1 MKTKNRQT
9 KIQVRPKNPNK
20 NLTVSE
26 RMSRLASIKNKKM
39 TSEERKFHAYRMLAY
54 RWRLKNKLP
63 NNFK

>member
-9 KIQVRPKNPNK
+9 KIQTRPRNSNK

-26 RMSRLASIKNKKM
+26 RMRRLAIKKNNKM
-39 TSEERKFHAYRMLAY
+39 NPEEKRIHAYRMLAY